1 LLQGKA
7 QSRGGERVD
16 NEAAEKKLLF
26 RIKPSCRLLL
36 LLLLLLLQVQDQPL
50 LHAK

>member
-36 LLLLLLLQVQDQPL
+36 LLQVQDQPL